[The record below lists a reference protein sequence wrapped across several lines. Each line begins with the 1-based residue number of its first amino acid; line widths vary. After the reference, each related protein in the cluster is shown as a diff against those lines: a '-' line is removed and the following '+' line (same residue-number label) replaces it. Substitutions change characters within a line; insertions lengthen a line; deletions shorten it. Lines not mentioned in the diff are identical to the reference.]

1 MSRTAFAEA
10 GPPKKSKEKRGSA
23 PLGKAE
29 PFPRVSTCGFRGEPH
44 LITALS
50 EGRGY
55 GETGGEGLLSSCKV
69 SASLTHGFAVPPVP
83 QAGEGC
89 CQLIFRSQTK
99 MYKLQRKAEPFRKS
113 GGRAAPSLPI
123 LSALPVRWVTLLLT
137 VLFWAASPAYAHVQQ
152 GEAIGFLSG
161 LHHPISGLD
170 HVLAMIAVGLWGA
183 QLGAPAVWLLPV
195 CFPMVMAM
203 GGMLGLLGVHVP
215 GIEIG
220 IAASAILLGAAVM
233 PEARPSLMIA
243 AALVAFFAIFHGYAH
258 GTELP
263 AGESGLLYSMGFV
276 FATGCL
282 HGVGNHDWYSP
293 PLDVGTEAAAFGRRW
308 R

>member
-1 MSRTAFAEA
+1 MSGLQPRISGSREETKAVHHI
-10 GPPKKSKEKRGSA
+10 GCDTPKHENDPSPALLPRAPSPQGRGQKSRELI
-23 PLGKAE
+23 PL
-29 PFPRVSTCGFRGEPH
+29 PRGEGGPAVRDRVRG
-44 LITALS
+44 LFGADPSPATAGFGMTS
-50 EGRGY
+50 SGFFRRPAQ
-55 GETGGEGLLSSCKV
+55 GLRQPNFSS
-69 SASLTHGFAVPPVP
+69 FA
-83 QAGEGC
+83 A
-89 CQLIFRSQTK
+89 
-99 MYKLQRKAEPFRKS
+99 
-113 GGRAAPSLPI
+113 
-123 LSALPVRWVTLLLT
+123 RWATLLVTLL
-137 VLFWAASPAYAHVQQ
+137 VWAPPAYAHVQK

-203 GGMLGLLGVHVP
+203 GGMLGLMGVHVP

-233 PEARPSLMIA
+233 SEARPPLMVA

-276 FATGCL
+276 IATGCL
-282 HGVGNHDWYSP
+282 HGVGITI
-293 PLDVGTEAAAFGRRW
+293 GTIHRW
-308 R
+308 TWGQKLLRMAGAGDALAGVVFMWRAVA